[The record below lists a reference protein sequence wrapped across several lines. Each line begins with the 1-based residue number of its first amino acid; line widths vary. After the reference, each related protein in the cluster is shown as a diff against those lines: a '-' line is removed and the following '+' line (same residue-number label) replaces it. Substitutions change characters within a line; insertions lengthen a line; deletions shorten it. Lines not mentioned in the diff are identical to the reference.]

1 MRRKIS
7 LQYLFIIVL
16 SLVAFIVGS
25 TFVVR
30 SNLRDI
36 TELNLTNYL
45 KIVAA
50 DYESGLDS
58 ASMIE
63 KYAAVDQYLRITL
76 IDENGNVLAD
86 SLSDTTENHLARPE
100 FASLGITVIR
110 YSETLDREMMYLAM
124 ALTDGNFLRVAI
136 PTNSILPFLNAF
148 IGISILI
155 ALVIAVVSGFGSF
168 FLAKQVLEPLKQTAE
183 TLNDISLGKY
193 IEKLPL
199 EKTEEM
205 NRIINEINDISKLIS
220 RSIRSLNAEKQKN
233 DLILDHMDQGLCVL
247 DSAGRI
253 IMVNRFV
260 KELFEFNE
268 QENENKDYLFLFR
281 DKMIQNTIR
290 MALEEHKSS
299 TAMFFVSD
307 RYYSITASA
316 VENDWNQ
323 SRSIILIFT
332 DITLI
337 KDLEIQK
344 RDFFLNA
351 SHELKSPLTAIIGA
365 SDLIANG
372 LTKDESETVDLA
384 KRIVQEANRM
394 NNLVVDMLNLSKYE
408 NHLLS
413 KGDQIV
419 DLSAVVMDVVEK
431 LEPTAAER
439 GIRIE
444 TKLKT
449 IEIQAEY
456 EHMIQLIRNLVDNS
470 IKYGV
475 DNGHVIVNLYSTAE
489 SFNLEIIDDGIGIPK
504 ADQSR
509 VFERFYRV
517 DKARSK
523 KTGGTGLGLSIVKH
537 ICLLYRAKIE
547 LSSELGKGTKITI
560 SFPKE

>member
-25 TFVVR
+25 AFVVR
-30 SNLRDI
+30 SNLQNV

-58 ASMIE
+58 ASIIE
-63 KYAAVDQYLRITL
+63 KYTDVDQYLRITL
-76 IDENGNVLAD
+76 VDENGNVLAD

-100 FASLGITVIR
+100 FTALGTTVIR

-155 ALVIAVVSGFGSF
+155 ALAIAVVSGFGSF

-205 NRIINEINDISKLIS
+205 NRLINEINDISKLIS
-220 RSIRSLNAEKQKN
+220 GSIRSLNEEKQKS

-247 DSAGRI
+247 DSFGRI
-253 IMVNRFV
+253 VMLNRFV

-268 QENENKDYLFLFR
+268 QENENKDYRFLFR
-281 DKMIQNTIR
+281 DKMIQNAIR
-290 MALEEHKSS
+290 TVLEENKNT

-316 VENDWNQ
+316 IENDWNQ
-323 SRSIILIFT
+323 SRSVILIFT

-351 SHELKSPLTAIIGA
+351 SHELKSPLTSIIGA

-372 LTKDESETVDLA
+372 LTKDEAESIDLA

-394 NNLVVDMLNLSKYE
+394 NNLVMDMLNLSKYE

-413 KGDQIV
+413 KGNQIV
-419 DLSAVVMDVVEK
+419 DLAEVVTDVAEK
-431 LEPTAAER
+431 LGSTAAER

-444 TKLKT
+444 TNLKMV
-449 IEIQAEY
+449 EIQAEY
-456 EHMIQLIRNLVDNS
+456 EHMIQLIRNLIDNS
-470 IKYGV
+470 IKYGLE
-475 DNGHVIVNLYSTAE
+475 NGHVVVNLYSTTE
-489 SFNLEIIDDGIGIPK
+489 TFNLEIIDDGIGIPK
-504 ADQSR
+504 TDQSR

-537 ICLLYRAKIE
+537 ICLLYRANIE
-547 LSSELGKGTKITI
+547 LESELGKGTKITI